1 MLEKNLGKV
10 QLVIAIA
17 AAVYVLMPDLFA
29 GPIDDTALA
38 AIAVIAETALGIMR
52 AMSRQGFVD
61 SEYVNSE
68 YINNDF
74 DGYN

>member
-38 AIAVIAETALGIMR
+38 AIAVIAETVLGIMR

>member
-38 AIAVIAETALGIMR
+38 AIAVIAETVLGIMR
-52 AMSRQGFVD
+52 AMSRPGFVD
-61 SEYVNSE
+61 PEYVNSE
-68 YINNDF
+68 YINDDF

>member
-1 MLEKNLGKV
+1 MSEKSLGKV

-38 AIAVIAETALGIMR
+38 AIAVIAETVLGIMR
-52 AMSRQGFVD
+52 AMSRPGFVD
-61 SEYVNSE
+61 PEYVNSE
-68 YINNDF
+68 YINDDF